1 MELASYLKTS
11 WIDYPDK
18 IASVIYTRGCN
29 FNCPFCHNKDLIYD
43 KTLMVSQEE
52 VWQHLKKRKNILEG
66 VVISGGEP
74 TLQKDLVAFIGK
86 IKDLGYK
93 VKLDTNGYSPQIL
106 KKLLDLNLLDYIA
119 MDIKNTF
126 ENYKATAGLSLN
138 LNHIEESIEL
148 IKNSGTDYEFRT
160 TWMKSFHDLSKVDSI
175 GDMIKGAKR
184 YVFQQYQYSNKQIVD
199 EDFKYFTKEEMAPM
213 TQRLKEYFQV
223 KEVLIRGKF

>member
-1 MELASYLKTS
+1 MDLASYLKTS

-74 TLQKDLVAFIGK
+74 TLQKDLIPFIGR

-93 VKLDTNGYSPQIL
+93 VKLDTNGYAPQVL
-106 KKLLDLNLLDYIA
+106 KKLLDLNLLDYVA
-119 MDIKNTF
+119 MDVKN
-126 ENYKATAGLSLN
+126 NLGDYKKTIGLSIDLSN
-138 LNHIEESIEL
+138 IVKSIEL
-148 IKNSGTDYEFRT
+148 VINSGLDYEFRT
-160 TWMKSFHDLSKVDSI
+160 TWMKAFHDLAKVDSL
-175 GDMIKGAKR
+175 GAMIKGAKR

-213 TQRLKEYFQV
+213 IQKLKEHYHV